1 MHQGSIV
8 SALLFLLA
16 GCAPIPT
23 VPTPSSS
30 QRDATSPTLR
40 LGSAGLKKDF
50 LLTQASTAP
59 EQRRAKRAAEV
70 LLVATAQDPETG
82 IKSITFDITQS
93 VICGGRAQN
102 QTFSVTDT
110 ASPNTGSL
118 PTQMTKSFTVPAL
131 RLRCGNVPS
140 SMTVSVTASTENGV
154 GQTTTLPAGRV
165 SSYGPD
171 VLRVATFNL
180 YAPKNHSDD
189 TYKRWGRELGSKVDV
204 LMLEEVLDQ
213 RRAELV
219 AHAAGLPHVL
229 KMSNGDVAVASRTPL
244 YNVQMRT
251 IDVPGRLTSSDSHI
265 LSVQTNIEGAP
276 HQFIAAHWS
285 IRDGDTDADQR
296 PAHVS
301 SPFRLQAAQAM
312 AALVS
317 SSGIPVFAGGDFN
330 AFSGVGRQDHD
341 DNDNTPD
348 FVGST
353 TEVDFILT
361 KFTDPFIAL
370 GVSDFCSNKRIDYVL
385 MAKPSSYYPVS
396 SETCPFFTPALP
408 SDHPFVLATFEAGDF

>member
-1 MHQGSIV
+1 MRLGFTVSI
-8 SALLFLLA
+8 SLFLLA

-30 QRDATSPTLR
+30 QRDATSPLLR

-50 LLTQASTAP
+50 LLTQASTSP
-59 EQRRAKRAAEV
+59 EQRRAKRGAEV

-82 IKSITFDITQS
+82 IKSITLDITQS
-93 VICGGRAQN
+93 VTCGATAQN
-102 QTFSVTDT
+102 QTFSVTQT
-110 ASPNTGSL
+110 APPNPGSL
-118 PTQMTKSFTVPAL
+118 PTQLTKSFTVPAL
-131 RLRCGNVPS
+131 RLRCGNTPS

-154 GQTTTLPAGRV
+154 GQKTILPVGRV
-165 SSYGPD
+165 SSFGPD

-180 YAPKNHSDD
+180 YAPKNHTDD
-189 TYKRWGRELGSKVDV
+189 TYRRWGQELGSKADV

-219 AHAAGLPHVL
+219 ANAAGLPHVY

-244 YNVQMRT
+244 YNVQT
-251 IDVPGRLTSSDSHI
+251 QVIDVPGRLTSSDSSI

-296 PAHVS
+296 AASAS

-312 AALVS
+312 VRLMS
-317 SSGIPVFAGGDFN
+317 SSNIPIFAGGDFN
-330 AFSGVGRQDHD
+330 AYSGVGPQDD
-341 DNDNTPD
+341 DTNPDTPD

-353 TEVDFILT
+353 AEVDFILT

-370 GVSDFCSNKRIDYVL
+370 GVTDFCSNQRIDYVL
-385 MAKPSSYYPVS
+385 IAKPSSYYPVS
-396 SETCPFFTPALP
+396 SETCAFLDKAVP
-408 SDHPFVLATFEAGDF
+408 SDHPFVLTTFEAGDF